1 MSSDINDPG
10 YILDTKWQLSTKYA
24 LQQTINMNNINIMEY
39 ADIWI
44 CVISKCHVKRP
55 QQQLDDKINSI
66 FNTYYII
73 FLILNPNR

>member
-24 LQQTINMNNINIMEY
+24 RQQTINMNNINIMEY

-44 CVISKCHVKRP
+44 CVISKCHVKRL

-73 FLILNPNR
+73 F